1 MSKYLIRAKIEID
14 GVVEKHDIVGA
25 IFGQTEGLLG
35 DQFDLRQLQD
45 KGRIGRIQVN
55 TKIQGSKTIGEILIP
70 SNLDRVETALLA
82 ALIESVDKV
91 GPYDASLKVVDIVDL
106 RLEKIK
112 KIMERAEEILRKW
125 SKEKAPD
132 VREIIKSIQEMLKAP
147 EPISYGPDEL
157 PAGPDVEKADT
168 VILVEG
174 RADVINL
181 LRYGINNVIA
191 IGGARKVPETVK
203 KLAESKKILVFVDGD
218 HGGDLILKEVL
229 RNLKVDYVAR
239 APAGRE
245 VEELTGRE
253 IEEALSKSTSVFDY
267 LNNLVKQGS
276 KEAQHLLQIQQ
287 KLHKLPAEAKP
298 VEVKEEAPPPPPPPP
313 PQPVEKEET
322 LVVPGKLAED
332 AKALTGTL
340 EAVLYDQNWNPLK
353 KIPVRDLVTELAS
366 AQPGSVHGVLLDGIL
381 TQRLINTAAEKNV
394 KILVGARLGK
404 VEEKP
409 RDIVLLTFNELS

>member
-1 MSKYLIRAKIEID
+1 MSKYLIKARIEID

-55 TKIQGSKTIGEILIP
+55 TKIQGSKTLGEILIP

-91 GPYDASLKVVDIVDL
+91 GPYDASLRIVDIVDL

-132 VREIIKSIQEMLKAP
+132 VREIIKSIQEMLRAP
-147 EPISYGPDEL
+147 EPVSYGPDEL
-157 PAGPDVEKADT
+157 PAGPDVDKSDT
-168 VILVEG
+168 IILVEG

-191 IGGARKVPETVK
+191 IGGARKVPETLK
-203 KLAESKKILVFVDGD
+203 KLAETKKIVLFVDGD

-229 RNLKVDYVAR
+229 RNLKVDSIAR

-253 IEEALSKSTSVFDY
+253 VEEALSKSVSVFDY
-267 LNNLVKQGS
+267 LNNLAKQGS
-276 KEAQHLLQIQQ
+276 KEAQHLLQVQQ

-298 VEVKEEAPPPPPPPP
+298 VEAREEAPPQPPP
-313 PQPVEKEET
+313 PVEKEEVIV
-322 LVVPGKLAED
+322 LPGRIAEEV
-332 AKALTGTL
+332 KALYGTL
-340 EAVLYDQNWNPLK
+340 EAVIYDQNWNPLK
-353 KIPVRDLVTELAS
+353 RIPAREIFNEIDS
-366 AQPGSVHGVLLDGIL
+366 AQPGSIHGVLVDGVI
-381 TQRLINTAAEKNV
+381 TQRLVSAAAEKNV
-394 KILVGARLGK
+394 KVVVGARLGN
-404 VEEKP
+404 VDDKP
-409 RDIVLLTFNELS
+409 RDLVVLTFNELS

>member
-132 VREIIKSIQEMLKAP
+132 VREIIKNIQEMLKAP

-168 VILVEG
+168 IILVEG

-181 LRYGINNVIA
+181 LRYGINNVVA

-203 KLAESKKILVFVDGD
+203 KLAETKKIMLFVDGD

-229 RNLKVDYVAR
+229 RNLKVDFVAR

-253 IEEALSKSTSVFDY
+253 IEEALSKATSVFDY

-287 KLHKLPAEAKP
+287 KLHKLPVEAKP
-298 VEVKEEAPPPPPPPP
+298 AEVKEEAPQPP

-322 LVVPGKLAED
+322 LMIPGKLAED
-332 AKALTGTL
+332 AKALIGTL
-340 EAVLYDQNWNPLK
+340 EAILYDQNWNTLK
-353 KIPVRDLVTELAS
+353 KIPVRDLVNELAS
-366 AQPGSVHGVLLDGIL
+366 AQPGSVHGILLDGIL
-381 TQRLINTAAEKNV
+381 TQRLIDTAAEKNV

>member
-1 MSKYLIRAKIEID
+1 MSKYLIKARIEID

-55 TKIQGSKTIGEILIP
+55 TKIQGSKTLGEILIP

-91 GPYDASLKVVDIVDL
+91 GPYDASLRIVDIVDL

-132 VREIIKSIQEMLKAP
+132 VREIIKSIQEMLRAP
-147 EPISYGPDEL
+147 EPVSYGPDEL
-157 PAGPDVEKADT
+157 PAGPDVDKSDT
-168 VILVEG
+168 IILVEG

-191 IGGARKVPETVK
+191 IGGARKVPETLK
-203 KLAESKKILVFVDGD
+203 KLAETKKIVLFVDGD

-229 RNLKVDYVAR
+229 RNLKVDSIAR

-253 IEEALSKSTSVFDY
+253 VEEALSKSVSVFDY
-267 LNNLVKQGS
+267 LNNLAKQGS
-276 KEAQHLLQIQQ
+276 KEAQHLLQVQQ

-298 VEVKEEAPPPPPPPP
+298 VEAREEAPPQPPP
-313 PQPVEKEET
+313 PVEKEEVIV
-322 LVVPGKLAED
+322 LPGRIAEEV
-332 AKALTGTL
+332 KALYGTL
-340 EAVLYDQNWNPLK
+340 EAVIYDQNWNPLK
-353 KIPVRDLVTELAS
+353 RIPAREIFNEIDS
-366 AQPGSVHGVLLDGIL
+366 AQPGSIHGVLVDGVI
-381 TQRLINTAAEKNV
+381 TQRLVSAAAEKNV
-394 KILVGARLGK
+394 KVIVGARLGN
-404 VEEKP
+404 VDDKP
-409 RDIVLLTFNELS
+409 RDLVVLTFNELS